1 MTNDCRS
8 CKDWRKCPE
17 KQTDGFL
24 FAHIRFC
31 PWQVLFILGN
41 SETLHSGKWPPQ
53 YSPFEEPR
61 KKQLNEEG
69 YFVKPAIIIAE
80 VEKRLETC
88 GSDGESLTFQAQV
101 GKTLEELTDA
111 AWDALMYCKGWRR
124 KATSFPEWR
133 RRYHNR

>member
-1 MTNDCRS
+1 MIEQDCRR
-8 CKDWRKCPE
+8 CTNWRLCPGKE
-17 KQTDGFL
+17 SYL
-24 FAHIRFC
+24 FAYLRWC
-31 PWQVLFILGN
+31 PYQILWVLAN

-88 GSDGESLTFQAQV
+88 GTPGKLLIREAQAGEALETLSDEAFSVVLYV
-101 GKTLEELTDA
+101 
-111 AWDALMYCKGWRR
+111 KGWRR
-124 KATSFPEWR
+124 KETDFNTWR
-133 RRYHNR
+133 RHYRK